1 MLVTIP
7 NNNIVFD
14 VRDNY
19 ITDPIVIKEIWEEN
33 VYRVNGWNFFREDTG
48 QEVVL
53 DIGANIGAFSIYA
66 ANQGAKVFAIEP
78 EPHNYLALVKNIEL
92 NNFQHLITPV
102 EIGISGIDGEA
113 VISDE
118 GGDANIVD
126 GKPGSKVKLVSLD
139 NFIKNNNITSV
150 GVLKIDTEGSEVDTI
165 LGASK
170 ESLSICKYISIEFD
184 HRTGNRLGDM
194 VQKLSETHHVHTMGS
209 WERGGMIFADL
220 Y

>member
-150 GVLKIDTEGSEVDTI
+150 GVLKIDAEGSEVDTI